1 MIKRTLEQQHAFSAG
16 LDSVWENNPLPP
28 PTDPD
33 LRSHWL
39 VGESEG
45 EDCRRGYEDENDE

>member
-1 MIKRTLEQQHAFSAG
+1 MRNVAQQNAFQAG